1 MKRLLKVL
9 LCLIATLAP
18 NYAWAQAV
26 SYPPEVFELFVD
38 SNAKISAHC
47 QKNGIPKAEE
57 RNSIKPFIAIPE
69 CSEMEHLAEM
79 VALVSPV
86 LLEMEAREMGPS
98 FKTVSRTRWELM
110 SLIISLLP
118 TMNDLL

>member
-1 MKRLLKVL
+1 MKRLLTVL

-57 RNSIKPFIAIPE
+57 RIILIACPLK
-69 CSEMEHLAEM
+69 SEKENFLA
-79 VALVSPV
+79 
-86 LLEMEAREMGPS
+86 
-98 FKTVSRTRWELM
+98 
-110 SLIISLLP
+110 
-118 TMNDLL
+118 